1 MKILKESSPDWLYMQ
16 LHMFKRGLIGEK
28 ELEGADDLIFNV
40 KPNGIVSLRFTPDE
54 KYFKL
59 FDLHQDDIWF
69 LNNLFSTYSGL
80 ELYDGYRARDDWD
93 EGYIIRYFSDSNM
106 ELCEELKRII
116 SPNLDLESNEGKTEF
131 SKILNDLFHNRV
143 DYIIGDYESEMD
155 SAIKSTMEKEI
166 IEELCEIFNED
177 GIHNSNGCFYGYV
190 TTVDN
195 LIKLYDRFNLKS
207 ATLET
212 LLKELGHSKSIDGN
226 YYENV
231 YEYMYRVN
239 FDEESFNKSVK
250 WNLEQI
256 ISDLEDSDKFINID
270 EYKEIISYLHKRFKF
285 NAWYKRPK
293 DADKIMF
300 KILRVNPENNEIEV
314 EYKKINTMDFKKG
327 SYDLEHFNNFL
338 YHPELFD

>member
-40 KPNGIVSLRFTPDE
+40 KPNGIISLRFNPDE

-59 FDLHQDDIWF
+59 FDLHKDDIWF
-69 LNNLFSTYSGL
+69 LTHLFSTYSGL

-106 ELCEELKRII
+106 ELCEELKRIL
-116 SPNLDLESNEGKTEF
+116 SPNLNFEIDEDRITF
-131 SKILNDLFHNRV
+131 SKLLNDLFHNRI
-143 DYIIGDYESEMD
+143 DYIIGDYEGEMD
-155 SAIKSTMEKEI
+155 SAMKNTMEKEI
-166 IEELCEIFNED
+166 TEELCEIFNED

-195 LIKLYDRFNLKS
+195 LIKLYDRFNIKS
-207 ATLET
+207 ATLES
-212 LLKELGHSKSIDGN
+212 LLKELGHTKSVDGN
-226 YYENV
+226 YYESV
-231 YEYMYRVN
+231 YDYMYRVN

-256 ISDLEDSDKFINID
+256 LSDLEDSDKFINIE
-270 EYKEIISYLHKRFKF
+270 EYKEIISALSNKFKFNVWYKLPKSPEKKRFK
-285 NAWYKRPK
+285 
-293 DADKIMF
+293 I
-300 KILRVNPENNEIEV
+300 IRVNPEDNRIEV
-314 EYKKINTMDFKKG
+314 EYNLNDTNDFKKG
-327 SYDLEHFNNFL
+327 SYDLEHFYNFL